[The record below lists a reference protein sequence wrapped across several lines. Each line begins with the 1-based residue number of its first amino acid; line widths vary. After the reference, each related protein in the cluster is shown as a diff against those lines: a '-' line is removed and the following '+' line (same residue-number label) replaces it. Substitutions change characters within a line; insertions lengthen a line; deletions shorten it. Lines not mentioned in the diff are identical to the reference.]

1 MSQVYNVMEALS
13 TLMDAEPLTVSL
25 PPNSHNTIH
34 DSEESVTVDTR
45 REWEKGRD
53 EYLNWEAQRILAS
66 MKRT

>member
-1 MSQVYNVMEALS
+1 
-13 TLMDAEPLTVSL
+13 MDAEPLTVSL
-25 PPNSHNTIH
+25 PPTSHNTIN
-34 DSEESVTVDTR
+34 DSEESATVDTR